1 VVDSLPQ
8 GTPALEEQ
16 GVPSA
21 LPESVR
27 GAAAPGTLSQWQLI
41 GLRFSKHRLA
51 VASLFAL
58 FVLYALAVFSEPIA
72 PYAPYARHLDY
83 PYAPPQSV
91 HFNLQHGLHTYA
103 LQRYVDPITF
113 RKQYVELPSEPLK
126 LRFFAPG
133 EAYRLWGF
141 IPMQRRLISVEPRE
155 INAIAGAAP
164 SPSTFFLLGADRYG
178 RDVLSRTIY
187 GARISLS
194 VGMIGVF
201 FTFVLGLC
209 VGGLSGYVGGRTDNF
224 IQRTIEV
231 VNAFPQLPLWI
242 ALSAMLPGDW
252 SALAVYF
259 AITLL
264 LSLLNWT
271 GLARVVRG
279 KILAL
284 REEEYAIAARLM
296 GASHGRILFRH
307 LLPGFASHI
316 IVSLTLSVPGVIL
329 GETALS
335 FLGLGLRPPIVSW
348 GVMLQDCLDVK
359 AVRYYPWLLT
369 PVLFIVAT
377 VLSFNF
383 LGDGVRDAADPY
395 GSTTK

>member
-1 VVDSLPQ
+1 MVDSVPQ
-8 GTPALEEQ
+8 GAPALEEA
-16 GVPSA
+16 GAVL
-21 LPESVR
+21 LPERAGVAT
-27 GAAAPGTLSQWQLI
+27 AAGTLSQWQLI

-58 FVLYALAVFSEPIA
+58 FVLYALAVFSEPLA

-91 HFNLQHGLHTYA
+91 HFDLQRGVYTYA

-113 RKQYVELPSEPLK
+113 RKQYVELPSEPLQ

-133 EAYRLWGF
+133 EPYELWGL
-141 IPMQRRLISVEPRE
+141 IPLQRRLISVEQRE
-155 INAIAGAAP
+155 ISALKGAAP
-164 SPSTFFLLGADRYG
+164 VPSTFFLLGADRYG
-178 RDVLSRTIY
+178 RDILSRTIH

-194 VGMIGVF
+194 VGVIGVF

-209 VGGLSGYVGGRTDNF
+209 VGGLSGYAGGRTDNF

-242 ALSAMLPGDW
+242 ALSALLPGDW
-252 SALAVYF
+252 PALSIYF

-296 GASHGRILFRH
+296 GASHARILFRH
-307 LLPGFASHI
+307 LLPGFSSHI

-348 GVMLQDCLDVK
+348 GVMLQDCMDVK

-395 GSTTK
+395 GSAGK

>member
-1 VVDSLPQ
+1 MVDSVPQ
-8 GTPALEEQ
+8 GAPALEAAE
-16 GVPSA
+16 A
-21 LPESVR
+21 AALLPESAGVS
-27 GAAAPGTLSQWQLI
+27 AAAGTLSQWQLI

-58 FVLYALAVFSEPIA
+58 FVLYALAVFSEPLA

-91 HFNLQHGLHTYA
+91 HFDLQRGVYTYA

-113 RKQYVELPSEPLK
+113 RKQYVELPSEPLQ

-133 EAYRLWGF
+133 EPYELWGL
-141 IPMQRRLISVEPRE
+141 IPMNRRLLSVEQRE
-155 INAIAGAAP
+155 VSAVKGAAP
-164 SPSTFFLLGADRYG
+164 VSSTFFLLGADRYG
-178 RDVLSRTIY
+178 RDILSRTIH

-194 VGMIGVF
+194 VGVIGVF

-209 VGGLSGYVGGRTDNF
+209 VGGLSGYAGGRTDNF

-242 ALSAMLPGDW
+242 ALSALLPGDW
-252 SALAVYF
+252 PALSTYF

-271 GLARVVRG
+271 SLARVVRG

-284 REEEYAIAARLM
+284 REEEYAVAARLM
-296 GASHGRILFRH
+296 GASHARILFRH
-307 LLPGFASHI
+307 LLPGFTSHI
-316 IVSLTLSVPGVIL
+316 IVALTLSVPAVIL

-348 GVMLQDCLDVK
+348 GVMLQDCMDVK

-369 PVLFIVAT
+369 PVLLLVGT

-395 GSTTK
+395 GSSAK

>member
-1 VVDSLPQ
+1 MASSMPSDAR
-8 GTPALEEQ
+8 ALEEP
-16 GVPSA
+16 GVPSI
-21 LPESVR
+21 LPETSG
-27 GAAAPGTLSQWQLI
+27 GAALAGTLSQWQLI
-41 GLRFSKHRLA
+41 SLRFSKHRLA
-51 VASLFAL
+51 VASLFVL
-58 FVLYALAVFSEPIA
+58 FVLYALAVFSEPLS

-91 HFNLQHGLHTYA
+91 RFSPELGLHTYA

-113 RKQYVELPSEPLK
+113 RKQYVELPGEPLK
-126 LRFFAPG
+126 LRFFAKG
-133 EAYRLWGF
+133 EPYVMWGF
-141 IPMQRRLISVEPRE
+141 IPLDRRLLSVEPRL
-155 INAIAGAAP
+155 IASLDG
-164 SPSTFFLLGADRYG
+164 SSTASSSFFLLGADRYG
-178 RDVLSRTIY
+178 RDILSRTIH

-209 VGGLSGYVGGRTDNF
+209 LGGLSGYVGGRTDNF
-224 IQRTIEV
+224 IQRGIEV
-231 VNAFPQLPLWI
+231 INAFPQLPLWI
-242 ALSAMLPGDW
+242 ALSALLPGDW
-252 SALAVYF
+252 SALAIYF

-284 REEEYAIAARLM
+284 REEEYAVAARLM
-296 GASHGRILFRH
+296 GASHSRILFRH
-307 LLPGFASHI
+307 LLPGFTSHI
-316 IVSLTLSVPGVIL
+316 VVALTLSVPGVIL

-369 PVLFIVAT
+369 PVLFIVLT

-395 GSTTK
+395 GSAGK

>member
-1 VVDSLPQ
+1 MVDSLPHDA
-8 GTPALEEQ
+8 PALQEP

-27 GAAAPGTLSQWQLI
+27 GAAPPGTLSQWQLI

-51 VASLFAL
+51 VASLFVL

-91 HFNLQHGLHTYA
+91 HFDIQRGLHTYA

-113 RKQYVELPSEPLK
+113 RKQYVELPSEPLR
-126 LRFFAPG
+126 LRFFAPA
-133 EAYRLWGF
+133 EPYRLWGL
-141 IPMQRRLISVEPRE
+141 IPMQRRLISVEARE
-155 INAIAGAAP
+155 INAIKGAAP
-164 SPSTFFLLGADRYG
+164 SASTFFLLGADRYG
-178 RDVLSRTIY
+178 RDIFSRAIY

-201 FTFVLGLC
+201 FTFVFGLC
-209 VGGLSGYVGGRTDNF
+209 LGGVSGYLGGRTDNF
-224 IQRTIEV
+224 IQRGIEV

-242 ALSAMLPGDW
+242 ALSALLPGEW
-252 SALAVYF
+252 SALAIYF
-259 AITLL
+259 SITLL

-284 REEEYAIAARLM
+284 REEEYAVAARLM
-296 GASHGRILFRH
+296 GASHTRILFRH
-307 LLPGFASHI
+307 LLPGFTSHI
-316 IVSLTLSVPGVIL
+316 IVSVTLSVPGVIL

-348 GVMLQDCLDVK
+348 GVMLQECLDVK

-369 PVLFIVAT
+369 PVLFIVLT

-395 GSTTK
+395 GSTSK

>member
-1 VVDSLPQ
+1 MVDSLPQ
-8 GTPALEEQ
+8 GAPALEEAEA
-16 GVPSA
+16 PSL
-21 LPESVR
+21 LPESAS
-27 GAAAPGTLSQWQLI
+27 GAAAAGTLSQWQLI
-41 GLRFSKHRLA
+41 RLRFSKHRLA

-58 FVLYALAVFSEPIA
+58 FVLYALAVFSEPLA

-91 HFNLQHGLHTYA
+91 HFDLQRGLYTYA

-113 RKQYVELPSEPLK
+113 RKQYVELPSEPLQ

-133 EAYRLWGF
+133 EAYKLWGVV
-141 IPMQRRLISVEPRE
+141 PMNRRLLSVEQRE
-155 INAIAGAAP
+155 VSAVKGAPAA
-164 SPSTFFLLGADRYG
+164 PSTFFLLGADRYG
-178 RDVLSRTIY
+178 RDLLSRAIY

-201 FTFVLGLC
+201 VTLLLGLC

-224 IQRTIEV
+224 IQRSIEV

-242 ALSAMLPGDW
+242 ALSALLPGDW
-252 SALAVYF
+252 SALSIYF

-271 GLARVVRG
+271 ALARVVRG

-284 REEEYAIAARLM
+284 REEEYAVAARLM
-296 GASHGRILFRH
+296 GASHARILFRH
-307 LLPGFASHI
+307 LLPGFTSHI

-348 GVMLQDCLDVK
+348 GVMLQDCMDVK

-369 PVLFIVAT
+369 PVLLIIGT

-395 GSTTK
+395 GSSAK

>member
-1 VVDSLPQ
+1 MVDSVRQ
-8 GTPALEEQ
+8 AAPALEEAGAPALLLESA
-16 GVPSA
+16 GVA
-21 LPESVR
+21 T
-27 GAAAPGTLSQWQLI
+27 AAGTLSQWQLF

-58 FVLYALAVFSEPIA
+58 FVLYALAVFSEPLA

-91 HFNLQHGLHTYA
+91 HFDLQRGVYTYA

-113 RKQYVELPSEPLK
+113 RKQYVELPSEPLQ

-133 EAYRLWGF
+133 EPYELWGL
-141 IPMQRRLISVEPRE
+141 IPMNRRLLSVEPRE
-155 INAIAGAAP
+155 ISALKGAAP
-164 SPSTFFLLGADRYG
+164 VPSTFFLLGADRYG
-178 RDVLSRTIY
+178 RDILSRTIH

-194 VGMIGVF
+194 VGVIGVF

-209 VGGLSGYVGGRTDNF
+209 VGGLSGYAGGRTDNF

-242 ALSAMLPGDW
+242 ALSALLPGDW
-252 SALAVYF
+252 PALSTYF

-284 REEEYAIAARLM
+284 REEEYAVAARLL
-296 GASHGRILFRH
+296 GASHARILFRH
-307 LLPGFASHI
+307 LLPGFTSHI
-316 IVSLTLSVPGVIL
+316 IVALTLSVPAVIL

-348 GVMLQDCLDVK
+348 GVMLQDCMDVK

-369 PVLFIVAT
+369 PVLLLVGT

-395 GSTTK
+395 GSSAK

>member
-1 VVDSLPQ
+1 MLDSLPRDAPSIDAP
-8 GTPALEEQ
+8 PA
-16 GVPSA
+16 SI
-21 LPESVR
+21 LPEPAQG
-27 GAAAPGTLSQWQLI
+27 GAPPGTLSQWQLI

-51 VASLFAL
+51 VASVFAL
-58 FVLYALAVFSEPIA
+58 FVLYLLALFSEPIA
-72 PYAPYARHLDY
+72 PYAPYTRHLDY
-83 PYAPPQSV
+83 PYAPPQSL
-91 HFNLQHGLHTYA
+91 HFNTQLGLHTYA
-103 LQRYVDPITF
+103 LQRYVDPVTF
-113 RKQYVELPSEPLK
+113 RKQYVELPSEPLR

-133 EAYRLWGF
+133 EAYKLWGL
-141 IPMQRRLISVEPRE
+141 IPMHRHLLSVEARE
-155 INAIAGAAP
+155 INAIQGAAP

-178 RDVLSRTIY
+178 RDILSRAIY

-209 VGGLSGYVGGRTDNF
+209 LGGVSGYVGGRTDNL
-224 IQRTIEV
+224 IQRGIEV

-242 ALSAMLPGDW
+242 ALSALLPGDW
-252 SALAVYF
+252 SALSVYF

-279 KILAL
+279 KILSL
-284 REEEYAIAARLM
+284 REEEYAVAARLL
-296 GASHGRILFRH
+296 GAGHTRILFRH
-307 LLPGFASHI
+307 LLPGFTSHI
-316 IVSLTLSVPGVIL
+316 IVALTLSVPGVIL

-369 PVLFIVAT
+369 PVLFIVTT

-395 GSTTK
+395 R